1 MKIYLDVVSR
11 FSLFQKRFMLMFML
25 LSGNELFAQHVNMY
39 FHHCELVAANEIQ
52 FDVSLQNDSNDTL
65 GFNSIVVRFNHSP
78 NIATTS
84 DFSWEYIPGSTTL
97 MGSNFPGLATYKYI
111 SSTRVFTTSS
121 QTSVYDKAT
130 APILPKD
137 SMVKIGRYR
146 IWLNTGVF
154 NQGASLGLNWDQ
166 SAGCVLY
173 VNGSATVTSFNTAQ
187 KITLVTPCPLVI
199 PEPGVSPIS
208 DFSGKIEET
217 YDVLTWI
224 TATEKDNAY
233 FNLYQSTDGTNYQF
247 ISKVITKAANGNS
260 STPLNYGYVN
270 NYPVMGKN
278 YYKLEQVSKD
288 NSTVTH
294 NKIVILERKAANGKY
309 QIYPNPVID
318 VLTLAINA
326 DKAKTYQIRILDMAG
341 RSVKEVEAYGE
352 AGMNKVQLDI
362 EGYAT
367 GLYTLQLFEDEV
379 KVYVERINKIN

>member
-1 MKIYLDVVSR
+1 MV
-11 FSLFQKRFMLMFML
+11 FSAK
-25 LSGNELFAQHVNMY
+25 ELCAQHVNMY
-39 FHHCELVAANEIQ
+39 FDHCELIGNNEIQ

-65 GFNSIVVRFNHSP
+65 GFNSIVIRFNHSP
-78 NIATTS
+78 NIATSS
-84 DFSWEYIPGSTTL
+84 DFSWDYIAGSTTL

-111 SSTRVFTTSS
+111 PSTRVFTSSS
-121 QTSVYDKAT
+121 QTSVYDYGS
-130 APILPKD
+130 APKLPKD
-137 SMVKIGRYR
+137 SIVKIGRYR
-146 IWLNTGVF
+146 IWLNSGVF
-154 NQGASLGLNWDQ
+154 NQGASLGLNWDP

-173 VNGSATVTSFNTAQ
+173 INSSTTVSNFNTAQ
-187 KITLVTPCPLVI
+187 RITLVTPCPLVI
-199 PEPGVSPIS
+199 PEPGVSPIA
-208 DFSGKIEET
+208 DFSGKIDEAN
-217 YDVLTWI
+217 DVLTWI
-224 TATEKDNAY
+224 TATEKENAY
-233 FNLYQSTDGTNYQF
+233 FNLYYGTDGTTYKF
-247 ISKVITKAANGNS
+247 IAKVYSKAPNGNS
-260 STPLNYGYVN
+260 STPLNYGFVN
-270 NYPVMGKN
+270 NYPVLGKN

-309 QIYPNPVID
+309 QIYPNPVIE

-352 AGMNKVQLDI
+352 SGMNKVQLDI